1 MIPLL
6 FIVTVKLIIIDL
18 TKVIRCLVYVS
29 ISIKRPSYA
38 KIKRLRRSSKLIL
51 SWFEAVPRGP
61 GESEDKG

>member
-18 TKVIRCLVYVS
+18 TKVIRCLVYES

-38 KIKRLRRSSKLIL
+38 KIKRLRRSSKFIL
-51 SWFEAVPRGP
+51 S
-61 GESEDKG
+61 